1 VVTTG
6 GAEGTDTLSGIEVID
21 GAGSGNIRLVGNG
34 GYASI
39 QAAIDAAAAGDT
51 IVIAAGTYNEHVDVN
66 KAVTLMGANH
76 GIAGNGVRG
85 TETVITG
92 GMKISADGATVDG
105 VEISGSYDTTGTSP
119 RLPISAC

>member
-1 VVTTG
+1 NNTLDGDAGVDTLSGGAGNDTLIGGTGHDTAVYSATVNGSMVTDDRLGHFVVTTG

-51 IVIAAGTYNEHVDVN
+51 IVIAAGTY
-66 KAVTLMGANH
+66 
-76 GIAGNGVRG
+76 
-85 TETVITG
+85 
-92 GMKISADGATVDG
+92 
-105 VEISGSYDTTGTSP
+105 
-119 RLPISAC
+119 